1 MTLKKLKK
9 IYQTEQMR
17 SAPDME
23 MLWQKI
29 DSSLTEKKPA
39 ADNSTDRKNRHITI
53 KVITA
58 AAACIAVMLIIPAV
72 FSEPKNSMAA
82 DTSSAEIAEMSPSY
96 DRFESTDECIDAAP
110 AEENAAPAQN
120 NIDGSYSAE
129 SFSEENVLIETEC
142 FVDAVVDSVYASGD
156 CTYYELSVTDYYSDS
171 PVEPKITVSGTSP
184 YQMEENCRYFIPLKK
199 TDGEYRTV
207 SPVPQ
212 IEITD
217 SSIVY
222 YEGWV
227 SLDSE
232 NSSYIGGE
240 MKTAPKDALQSL
252 IEKWRTEQQ

>member
-1 MTLKKLKK
+1 MTLKELKK
-9 IYQTEQMR
+9 IYQTEQMH
-17 SAPDME
+17 SIPDME

-29 DSSLTEKKPA
+29 DSSLTEKKPT
-39 ADNSTDRKNRHITI
+39 ADSTDRKNRHITL

-58 AAACIAVMLIIPAV
+58 AVACIAVMLIIPAV
-72 FSEPKNSMAA
+72 FSEPKNSMTA
-82 DTSSAEIAEMSPSY
+82 DTGAAEIAEMSPLY
-96 DRFESTDECIDAAP
+96 DTDECIDAAAP
-110 AEENAAPAQN
+110 AEENAAPAQDN
-120 NIDGSYSAE
+120 TDGSYSTE
-129 SFSEENVLIETEC
+129 SFSEEDVLIETEC
-142 FVDAVVDSVYASGD
+142 FVDAVVNRVYASGD

-171 PVEPKITVSGTSP
+171 PVEPKITVSDTSP

-199 TDGEYRTV
+199 ADGEYRTV

-232 NSSYIGGE
+232 NSGYIGGE
-240 MKTAPKDALQSL
+240 MKTAPKDVLQRL
-252 IEKWRTEQQ
+252 IEKWKAKHQ